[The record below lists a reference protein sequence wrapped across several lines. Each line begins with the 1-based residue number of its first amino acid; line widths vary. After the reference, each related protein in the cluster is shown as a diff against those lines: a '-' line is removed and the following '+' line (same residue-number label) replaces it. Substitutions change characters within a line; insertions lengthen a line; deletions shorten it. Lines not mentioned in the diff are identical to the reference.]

1 MEMLILQN
9 FYCKIK
15 QRKKNYNNISLME
28 MVISQNFYCK
38 MKQRTLNRFNRNFS
52 KNLNIFNFLIHQLLL
67 IMTNPLTHSN
77 YS

>member
-1 MEMLILQN
+1 MEMLILKK
-9 FYCKIK
+9 FYCKMK
-15 QRKKNYNNISLME
+15 QRKKNVNNILLKE
-28 MVISQNFYCK
+28 MIILQNFYSK

-67 IMTNPLTHSN
+67 IMMNPLTHSN